1 MQFAEST
8 IRGKDSPDRQ
18 KARGWDGRFARTECC
33 SAERWDA
40 QNITELDQV
49 RTVIRPCS
57 FNLMPVDHRRDLL
70 AVRPLFRHRSAP
82 EELVKQMADV
92 RELGYDAVHEGEA
105 RE

>member
-1 MQFAEST
+1 
-8 IRGKDSPDRQ
+8 
-18 KARGWDGRFARTECC
+18 
-33 SAERWDA
+33 
-40 QNITELDQV
+40 
-49 RTVIRPCS
+49 
-57 FNLMPVDHRRDLL
+57 MPVDHRRDLL